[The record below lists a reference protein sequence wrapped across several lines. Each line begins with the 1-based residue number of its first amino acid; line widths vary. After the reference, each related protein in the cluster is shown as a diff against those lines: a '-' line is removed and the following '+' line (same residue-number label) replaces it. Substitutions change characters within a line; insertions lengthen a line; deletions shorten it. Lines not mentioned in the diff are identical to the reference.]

1 MPRQHPEAG
10 RGPAGH
16 RLRVLRLRPSAADP
30 PGADR
35 SGGSPGRSART
46 LRDRRAFRNRPP
58 ARGGAGSL
66 TRPGRSDCHGAGAGQ
81 PDRERPAGHAGR
93 RNPQPRGPRRRG
105 IVRAQAHRDRS
116 ARHGMRHPGVPSAP
130 SVRALLLDQ
139 ERGYG
144 SGSRS
149 GAAGDR
155 GARRDHRPGIAPGTG
170 HPGDRHAAGCPR
182 RRGRRAVSRR
192 RGPAVA
198 AVLMLVAQALA
209 CEKETQRAA
218 RKAFQEILA
227 RDRQTAEQAAALETF
242 VQDFPEPKTNP
253 YLVRACS
260 MLADYHA
267 RAGRADIAASWY
279 ERAIRADPEDPD
291 LLNSLGFHY
300 ARNGMNLDRAV
311 SVLEEAVRLA
321 EKRRLASRRQG
332 FIKDSLGWAYRMR
345 GDLPLAVAL
354 LEESSRLAPGTP
366 IIRQHLADA
375 YHAIGERD
383 KAVSVD
389 LELYLAGRGTDVTLR
404 NSLRAMG
411 HEGGPAYSRQVDR
424 RIAAGLRALADCDRK
439 AAGSAGAT
447 LVHLTAGDG
456 QRLLGSLFPP
466 RERPVRPGDTSP
478 GRRAAV
484 LLLHPLGSNRAACAA
499 TAGAIGAHGLYA
511 LTLDLRRHA
520 R

>member
-1 MPRQHPEAG
+1 M
-10 RGPAGH
+10 
-16 RLRVLRLRPSAADP
+16 
-30 PGADR
+30 
-35 SGGSPGRSART
+35 
-46 LRDRRAFRNRPP
+46 
-58 ARGGAGSL
+58 
-66 TRPGRSDCHGAGAGQ
+66 
-81 PDRERPAGHAGR
+81 
-93 RNPQPRGPRRRG
+93 
-105 IVRAQAHRDRS
+105 
-116 ARHGMRHPGVPSAP
+116 
-130 SVRALLLDQ
+130 
-139 ERGYG
+139 
-144 SGSRS
+144 
-149 GAAGDR
+149 
-155 GARRDHRPGIAPGTG
+155 
-170 HPGDRHAAGCPR
+170 
-182 RRGRRAVSRR
+182 SRR

-291 LLNSLGFHY
+291 LLNALGFHY

-332 FIKDSLGWAYRMR
+332 FIKDSLGWAYRKR

-375 YHAIGERD
+375 YHAIGER
-383 KAVSVD
+383 
-389 LELYLAGRGTDVTLR
+389 
-404 NSLRAMG
+404 
-411 HEGGPAYSRQVDR
+411 
-424 RIAAGLRALADCDRK
+424 
-439 AAGSAGAT
+439 AT
-447 LVHLTAGDG
+447 EIIHIG
-456 QRLLGSLFPP
+456 Q
-466 RERPVRPGDTSP
+466 
-478 GRRAAV
+478 AV
-484 LLLHPLGSNRAACAA
+484 LSFGGTIEYFRDAVFNYPTLAEAYKVAALDGLNR
-499 TAGAIGAHGLYA
+499 L
-511 LTLDLRRHA
+511 
-520 R
+520 

>member
-1 MPRQHPEAG
+1 
-10 RGPAGH
+10 
-16 RLRVLRLRPSAADP
+16 
-30 PGADR
+30 
-35 SGGSPGRSART
+35 
-46 LRDRRAFRNRPP
+46 
-58 ARGGAGSL
+58 
-66 TRPGRSDCHGAGAGQ
+66 
-81 PDRERPAGHAGR
+81 
-93 RNPQPRGPRRRG
+93 
-105 IVRAQAHRDRS
+105 
-116 ARHGMRHPGVPSAP
+116 
-130 SVRALLLDQ
+130 
-139 ERGYG
+139 
-144 SGSRS
+144 
-149 GAAGDR
+149 
-155 GARRDHRPGIAPGTG
+155 
-170 HPGDRHAAGCPR
+170 
-182 RRGRRAVSRR
+182 VSRR

-291 LLNSLGFHY
+291 LLNALGFHY

-383 KAVSVD
+383 KAVSVYLD
-389 LELYLAGRGTDVTLR
+389 LYLAGRGTDPGLRGTLR
-404 NSLRAMG
+404 AIGR
-411 HEGGPAYSRQVDR
+411 EGGPVYARQVGR
-424 RIAAGLRALADCDRK
+424 RIAEGLGAIQESDRK
-439 AAGSAGAT
+439 EAEASGASLMHLVSADGHR
-447 LVHLTAGDG
+447 LV
-456 QRLLGSLFPP
+456 GSLFPP
-466 RERPVRPGDTSP
+466 RDRSLRGSGSAP
-478 GRRAAV
+478 GRTAAV
-484 LLLHPLGSNRAACAA
+484 LLLHPLGSSRASCAPE
-499 TAGAIGAHGLYA
+499 AGALAARGLYA
-511 LTLDLRRHA
+511 LTLDVRGHGGSVSESLPDAHAFSARLADSLRGADADVRAALQCLA
-520 R
+520 RQPRVDAGRIGIVGAGLGAFLAARALQADPPSAPARPGSAFPRPVALVLLSPWGRADAYTDLLGRLAPGSVLLLAGSEEGAPLATVKALAAPGSVAAPRSLVVDGHGAHFDLVARRPDLVDVVAGFLVGRLVPAAGSTGVQSP